1 MATKNDIHTA
11 TKEEIDRFMEYHRKR
26 GEEDA
31 RHELEAVKKAAEAQ
45 PKMVRTGF
53 TTEEMWECNDPVT
66 GFDIDVPS
74 WIDQDISPYDVA
86 AICQGGCASGAYM
99 PAVTYHTA
107 RETMNEHGDN
117 VLQYIEDSYGELPQP
132 PADTSW
138 DGRACFFMSV
148 AVELWASMAESEL
161 GSWEAA

>member
-31 RHELEAVKKAAEAQ
+31 RYELEAAKKVAEAQ
-45 PKMVRTGF
+45 AEKAPTGF
-53 TTEEMWECNDPVT
+53 TVDQMWECVDPVT
-66 GFDIDVPS
+66 DFDIEVPA

-86 AICQGGCASGAYM
+86 AIVQGGCDSGAYM
-99 PAVTYHTA
+99 PAVTYHEA
-107 RETMNEHGDN
+107 RETMNEHGDA
-117 VLQYIEDSYGELPQP
+117 VLQFIEDSYGELPQP

-138 DGRACFFMSV
+138 AGRACFFMSV
-148 AVELWASMAESEL
+148 AVELWALAAESEL
-161 GSWEAA
+161 EQCDAA